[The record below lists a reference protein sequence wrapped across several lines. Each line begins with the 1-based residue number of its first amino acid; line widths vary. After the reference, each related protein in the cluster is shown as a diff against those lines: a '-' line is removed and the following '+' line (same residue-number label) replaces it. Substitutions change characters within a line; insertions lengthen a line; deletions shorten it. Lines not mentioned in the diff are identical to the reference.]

1 VNQSLK
7 IKQVPVLLIF
17 LSPLI
22 FSQTREYVEETHDN
36 GMPKIIT
43 IFKQPGNTIIITK
56 RTYWYKNGQKQKEGT
71 YRNGLWNGKWTYWNK
86 EGIRYAEGQ
95 FRNGKLHGI
104 YNWYYDSGKKF
115 KQEAFKNGIRHGKST
130 QFYENGWKQIEGEYV
145 EGKRFGIWTFYNEDR
160 TIDVEKLFGEE
171 I

>member
-1 VNQSLK
+1 MNQSLK
-7 IKQVPVLLIF
+7 MTQVPVLLIF
-17 LSPLI
+17 LSTLI
-22 FSQTREYVEETHDN
+22 FPQTREFVEKTHDN

-43 IFKQPGNTIIITK
+43 IVKESNNKIIITK

-71 YRNGLWNGKWTYWNK
+71 YKNGLWNGKWTYWNK
-86 EGIRYAEGQ
+86 QGLRYAEGQ

-115 KQEAFKNGIRHGKST
+115 KQEAFKNGVRHGKST
-130 QFYENGWKQIEGEYV
+130 QWYEKGWKQIEGEYE
-145 EGKRFGIWTFYNEDR
+145 EGKRFGKWIFYNEDR

>member
-1 VNQSLK
+1 M
-7 IKQVPVLLIF
+7 KQVPVLLIF
-17 LSPLI
+17 LSGLI
-22 FSQTREYVEETHDN
+22 FPQTREFVEETYDD

-43 IFKQPGNTIIITK
+43 TLKQSGNTIIITK
-56 RTYWYKNGQKQKEGT
+56 RAYWYNNGQKQKEGT
-71 YRNGLWNGKWTYWNK
+71 YKNGLWNGKWTYWNK

-104 YNWYYDSGKKF
+104 YNWYYDTGKKF

>member
-1 VNQSLK
+1 MNQSSK

-17 LSPLI
+17 LSSLI
-22 FSQTREYVEETHDN
+22 ISQTREYVEETHAN
-36 GMPKIIT
+36 GIPKIIT
-43 IFKQPGNTIIITK
+43 IFKQSGNTIIITK
-56 RTYWYKNGQKQKEGT
+56 RAYWYNNGQKQKEGT

-95 FRNGKLHGI
+95 FSNGKLHGV
-104 YNWYYDSGKKF
+104 YNWYYDNGKKF